1 MMILGLYKHQTNF
14 FVFVDHTPLFLVAKS
29 IFVQA
34 ECIEAASF
42 SKRRRALVSMQLP

>member
-14 FVFVDHTPLFLVAKS
+14 FVDHTPLFLVAKS